1 MRVNMLFKIL
11 FCNLKNNSHIFNCKL
26 KMRKFVSYFIDR
38 IFTKANI
45 QKMTYELLTIC
56 LNIEIPNYE
65 SEYTTLNYMLQVKTL
80 PSYFQ
85 S

>member
-1 MRVNMLFKIL
+1 
-11 FCNLKNNSHIFNCKL
+11 
-26 KMRKFVSYFIDR
+26 MRKFVSYFIDE

-56 LNIEIPNYE
+56 LNIEIPDYE
-65 SEYTTLNYMLQVKTL
+65 SECSVLNYILQVKTL